1 MANNYTPEQLLLV
14 SGISKST
21 DVQQTQE
28 PAPQQSV
35 QEPSEP
41 SVPVTPYQPPIQEP
55 TIVQQPEIIETEE
68 NVSIIPQSVEQR
80 ETQITT
86 AIAEQDAGRQ
96 AIQKAIAMGLMSQS
110 ALQEFEQSLKDITLK
125 KEDITRLREE
135 ISDYER
141 YLTELEDAA
150 NEGGFTL
157 AGEDLTPELV
167 EQKRQEY
174 KEYLD
179 KRVQTTV
186 ALTSPF
192 SDLTTGKSSLAS
204 AISVGA
210 SQEQINA
217 LAQTISNNMPEST
230 RVEPERLIELTK
242 TFDDYRKGEDYN
254 IGKVISET
262 VNGNLNRQDVQDY
275 FGKDTIDKVDIS
287 VKLQNYKIGEEY
299 NLEAIMDGLER
310 GAVNRSDVETLF
322 GKDTL
327 NFIRNYNEQVETI
340 QKETR
345 NVIANEVSNKGFD
358 LKDINEPTFTE
369 IEGLIRSG
377 VDPINLVAAG
387 YNVNDINI
395 AVAVINQEAQEWQNA
410 RDKLANAGFALPLQQ
425 LTESYQDTL
434 PFMVTPSGKAF
445 SIQSLAEWQRENEG
459 DTKTLETYFGKDF
472 VNDVEKYNDYLSE
485 ATNEINSYINT
496 PEKIGL
502 KSQGIALDTAI
513 TELYEGVK
521 APGIEVKFIGGN
533 NVFYDVETGE
543 SLSEKE
549 VLEKRWEQLTPAQRE
564 EVALAFANDPNKY
577 NLFAATNQIFK
588 LASEKGGTIS
598 AVALGTITNIT
609 NPIAKQMTLGEA
621 KEIINREYESEREIL
636 KDYIKQDGTF
646 DINKLTRETG
656 TDYEYRNQLLS
667 DIGYDDIDVLKQ
679 NLEYYNNSVK
689 VTGGEIALAGAQ
701 VAADVANLLTLGG
714 SGLLASWA
722 GKGLYFGLMT
732 GSGGLM
738 LAAGMPTLTSEN
750 ASALEKGLAVGIP
763 ILLISG
769 GVIGMLPRLGGTTSQ
784 IGKVNVKVAQPKI
797 TPLER
802 IGNALDN
809 TAYKI
814 SKFIADESTR
824 TVKAPNIALPNVIKM
839 VKDASGRIN
848 YELVGLGKQSALAAE
863 KAVQEIVEQA
873 LKAKVYLKSGLKQEV
888 IEALSNNL
896 TQAKIAKGLA
906 KYVAEEIKVGITK
919 GVQFTDD
926 MIERAIVKG
935 IVAKNYVLEGL
946 SKDIGK
952 AIADNAQYVKYLA
965 KEIGRNV
972 NARYNALMD
981 DLMVKGITVNNQVMD
996 VLSTKV
1002 FPELREIPGIVAR
1015 KAELAKYAYGV
1026 VKDDIVKIANMTQ
1039 EEAEKFINNQM
1050 INYIKAKDATLDVLS
1065 TDISG
1070 AIGYMSKEVV
1080 RNIKQNYARIEEL
1093 RQEVLSTLIE
1103 DSFKAVDYLK
1113 YGLKEDIVAS
1123 VNRNKKIAQ
1132 YLVDRTKSGI
1142 ERGTIDAYSSANFK
1156 TILAELDDA
1165 FSSGSKEIITKV
1177 AEKLVALGDD
1187 APRYNGIN
1195 LAQLGRDIIDG
1206 VDNAYYSIPEAQR
1219 VALSGQQLV
1228 DKIAEAY
1235 GLESK
1240 SVKNMGLWEKF
1251 IKRRGTEGYYN
1262 TLSDDVT
1269 LRNMDDAGVILHE
1282 LSHPKII
1289 ENITPEIADKLSI
1302 AGNLPENSIVYD
1314 KIYGLSFTDD
1324 LGKGI
1329 ETGFNELA
1337 TIEYVK
1343 RISGYEDIGYRNWN
1357 LYKLQELGRKYGID
1371 SLDVKVK
1378 LVADRFASKLAP
1390 NKVYDIQR
1398 IVTKGSVIG
1407 KVAPIS
1413 QRTERTISDIQ
1424 NWLNQMKKLEDVK
1437 TSKVKVNLDA
1447 VKEKYLKDTKQ
1458 RIVEFADEVVDDFLK
1473 SRELTPEQ
1481 IAQGKQR
1488 VIDLVRQEKLN
1499 ALRDKYLQQ
1508 TKQRIVEYA
1517 DEVANLYDESR
1528 KLTPEQIAQGK
1539 QRIVELIRQE
1549 KLNALKNQYLKDSQ
1563 QRIVEFADDIVDN
1576 YVNIEKLT
1584 PEQIAKRVED
1594 LKTKIIDEKLN
1605 ILKEKYI
1612 QNANNKIVDY
1622 ADEVLDLYDDARNL
1636 TPEDIA
1642 KRLDDLKARTRAE
1655 KLRLLKE
1662 TYSTQRESYLKELN
1676 EILDNYGDDLDKLGI
1691 APDDVESLRKLIEKV
1706 ESEKATITQ
1715 KQAYQKELEGLLDDL
1730 GDKLDDLDEAVKNN
1744 PDITPDEMDDIVR
1757 GDKGGG
1763 TAVKEKT
1770 EVKTE
1775 TKPETKT
1782 KTAEELDELFKEKT
1796 KPEVKTETKP
1806 STKTQVSTGV
1816 IAPVTVIKSTFIDE
1830 ELTPSEEIPSEKP
1843 PEIEPMVSPMK
1854 PSIIP
1859 IIKPVTPMPEIR
1871 DIPSIQI
1878 APITGDEISEEVE
1891 TFREV
1896 QPLKEPERLPETL
1909 GSEMFSVSP
1918 EEVQEPSE
1926 MPYPEPLK
1934 QPQPEAVEYPT
1945 PVTEETPYPELFVRP
1960 VTETP
1965 IPPDVPVKTPVK
1977 PISPIPLPELELEE
1991 GEKQGKVY
1999 KPGTVVFIQGRPNGG
2014 AMFKVF
2020 EPPMYEMETVREVP
2034 QGYVDEGWEGEGLSQ
2049 KSLQV
2054 IGGMP
2059 DHDIRNLDL
2068 GVFRI
2073 NILNE
2078 NGQPKI
2084 EYLQDSDANSGSR
2097 SETIGMGKGQIPI
2110 EVWKDAKERGISR
2123 KELAKGLNEPYEK
2136 LENRLTKKVVEEVEE
2151 PPMRKPSNVSN
2162 WWEEE
2167 SEMPVK
2173 MNEKLYRG
2181 RRILPPQIGG

>member
-1 MANNYTPEQLLLV
+1 MNPEEYQAWLAQAY
-14 SGISKST
+14 IIKQQQEQQAQ
-21 DVQQTQE
+21 QQTTTPPAQVE
-28 PAPQQSV
+28 PAQPPV
-35 QEPSEP
+35 QEPQPPAQVIEP
-41 SVPVTPYQPPIQEP
+41 SPV
-55 TIVQQPEIIETEE
+55 VSETSVETTE
-68 NVSIIPQSVEQR
+68 TVIPQSVEQR

-96 AIQKAIAMGLMSQS
+96 AIQQAIAMGLMSQS

-141 YLTELEDAA
+141 YLTELEDASKQ
-150 NEGGFTL
+150 GGYTL

-192 SDLTTGKSSLAS
+192 SDLTTGKLSLAS
-204 AISVGA
+204 AINVGA
-210 SQEQINA
+210 SQEQIDA

-242 TFDDYRKGEDYN
+242 TFDEYRKGEDYN

-287 VKLQNYKIGEEY
+287 VKLQNYKTGEEY

-310 GAVNRSDVETLF
+310 GTVNRSDVETLF

-327 NFIRNYNEQVETI
+327 NFIRNYNEQVETV

-345 NVIANEVSNKGFD
+345 NVIANEASNKGID
-358 LKDINEPTFTE
+358 LKDINKPSFTE

-434 PFMVTPSGKAF
+434 PFMVTPSGKEF
-445 SIQSLAEWQRENEG
+445 SKENLAEYARNNPEEWER
-459 DTKTLETYFGKDF
+459 TVKAYFKDSGEEEL
-472 VNDVEKYNDYLSE
+472 VQVVQEYNDLLSE

-496 PEKIGL
+496 PEKTGL

-549 VLEKRWEQLTPAQRE
+549 VLEKRWEQLTPSQRE

-577 NLFAATNQIFK
+577 NLFASTNQIFK
-588 LASEKGGTIS
+588 LASEKGGIVS
-598 AVALGTITNIT
+598 QFALAPITNVT

-636 KDYIKQDGTF
+636 KNYIKQDGTF

-656 TDYEYRNQLLS
+656 TDYEYRNQLLEQA
-667 DIGYDDIDVLKQ
+667 GYEDIDVLKQ

-701 VAADVANLLTLGG
+701 VAADAASLLTLGG
-714 SGLLASWA
+714 SGLLAGWA
-722 GKGLYFGLMT
+722 GKGLYGGLMT

-750 ASALEKGLAVGIP
+750 TSALEKGLAVGIP

-769 GVIGMLPRLGGTTSQ
+769 GVIGMLPKLGGTTSQ

-839 VKDASGRIN
+839 VRDASGKIS

-935 IVAKNYVLEGL
+935 MAT
-946 SKDIGK
+946 KDYLVGVSDDVRK
-952 AIADNAQYVKYLA
+952 AIVNSPQYVKYLA

-972 NARYNALMD
+972 NDRYNAIMD
-981 DLMVKGITVNNQVMD
+981 GLMVKGIMVTNQVTDTMAT
-996 VLSTKV
+996 VMQNIKN
-1002 FPELREIPGIVAR
+1002 IPTTVAR
-1015 KAELAKYAYGV
+1015 KAELTKYMYGV
-1026 VKDDIVKIANMTQ
+1026 VKDDIIKIAGMTKD
-1039 EEAEKFINNQM
+1039 EAEKFIKQQIENA
-1050 INYIKAKDATLDVLS
+1050 IKLQNKLEALPDNVD
-1065 TDISG
+1065 G

-1080 RNIKQNYARIEEL
+1080 RNIKQSYARIEEL

-1113 YGLKEDIVAS
+1113 YGLKEDIIAS
-1123 VNRNKKIAQ
+1123 INSNKKIAK

-1156 TILAELDDA
+1156 TILSELDDA
-1165 FSSGSKEIITKV
+1165 VKV
-1177 AEKLVALGDD
+1177 GNKQSMINAAEKLISLGDD
-1187 APRYNGIN
+1187 VPRYQGVN
-1195 LAQLGRDIIDG
+1195 LA
-1206 VDNAYYSIPEAQR
+1206 
-1219 VALSGQQLV
+1219 
-1228 DKIAEAY
+1228 
-1235 GLESK
+1235 
-1240 SVKNMGLWEKF
+1240 
-1251 IKRRGTEGYYN
+1251 
-1262 TLSDDVT
+1262 
-1269 LRNMDDAGVILHE
+1269 
-1282 LSHPKII
+1282 
-1289 ENITPEIADKLSI
+1289 
-1302 AGNLPENSIVYD
+1302 
-1314 KIYGLSFTDD
+1314 
-1324 LGKGI
+1324 
-1329 ETGFNELA
+1329 
-1337 TIEYVK
+1337 
-1343 RISGYEDIGYRNWN
+1343 
-1357 LYKLQELGRKYGID
+1357 ELGRGIRA
-1371 SLDVKVK
+1371 K
-1378 LVADRFASKLAP
+1378 LVKSG
-1390 NKVYDIQR
+1390 DIVDEDTVKA
-1398 IVTKGSVIG
+1398 I
-1407 KVAPIS
+1407 
-1413 QRTERTISDIQ
+1413 EE
-1424 NWLNQMKKLEDVK
+1424 WLNGIKKLEDLTGTV
-1437 TSKVKVNLDA
+1437 TVDDV
-1447 VKEKYLKDTKQ
+1447 VKYLKAEYKPK
-1458 RIVEFADEVVDDFLK
+1458 IVRDIEGLLKESGASVDDIAKNTDELMKRTTLDEVDRWLRGQQKPKIIRDVESLLSDSGLSEAETTRNLDNLIKQSTLDDLQNYLK
-1473 SRELTPEQ
+1473 AEYKPQ
-1481 IAQGKQR
+1481 I
-1488 VIDLVRQEKLN
+1488 
-1499 ALRDKYLQQ
+1499 LRD
-1508 TKQRIVEYA
+1508 I
-1517 DEVANLYDESR
+1517 DD
-1528 KLTPEQIAQGK
+1528 I
-1539 QRIVELIRQE
+1539 
-1549 KLNALKNQYLKDSQ
+1549 LKDMS
-1563 QRIVEFADDIVDN
+1563 A
-1576 YVNIEKLT
+1576 YT
-1584 PEQIAKRVED
+1584 
-1594 LKTKIIDEKLN
+1594 
-1605 ILKEKYI
+1605 
-1612 QNANNKIVDY
+1612 
-1622 ADEVLDLYDDARNL
+1622 DDAASNL
-1636 TPEDIA
+1636 DELMKRTTLDDLDRWIKGQYKPNVIKEVERILQESGLSPDDIA
-1642 KRLDDLKARTRAE
+1642 KRTDDLMKRTTLDDLQ
-1655 KLRLLKE
+1655 
-1662 TYSTQRESYLKELN
+1662 SMLN
-1676 EILDNYGDDLDKLGI
+1676 E
-1691 APDDVESLRKLIEKV
+1691 ARKV
-1706 ESEKATITQ
+1706 SEKAN
-1715 KQAYQKELEGLLDDL
+1715 YQKELEGLLDEL
-1730 GDKLDDLDEAVKNN
+1730 GDKLDDLDEGIKNN

-1770 EVKTE
+1770 EVKPKTE
-1775 TKPETKT
+1775 TKTETKT

-1806 STKTQVSTGV
+1806 TTKVSTGIGV
-1816 IAPVTVIKSTFIDE
+1816 IAPVTVIKSTFLGE
-1830 ELTPSEEIPSEKP
+1830 ELVTPTEEIPSEKP

-2059 DHDIRNLDL
+2059 DRDIKNLDL

-2084 EYLQDSDANSGSR
+2084 EYVQDKEANSGSR

-2110 EVWKDAKERGISR
+2110 EVWKDAKEKGISR
-2123 KELAKGLNEPYEK
+2123 EELVKGLNEPYEK
-2136 LENRLTKKVVEEVEE
+2136 LEERLTKEVVEEVEE